1 MWKIDRLTAWTFL
14 SLLLTGCAMTTAIP
28 VDPNDRF
35 TWGFR
40 VYDSKPLLLIT
51 KGAYK
56 LVFVPNY
63 SKAYAVRFDAFLAKN
78 KSKVQV
84 DNSMI
89 TGTID
94 VDLDS
99 TAAIALLQDLAKQF
113 APQGKATT
121 VEDTAELVAIYDFVF
136 DENGNLQGLRKLPT
150 DHQHYRRRFS

>member
-1 MWKIDRLTAWTFL
+1 MWKIGRFAVWTL
-14 SLLLTGCAMTTAIP
+14 LALLLTGCAITTAIP

-56 LVFVPNY
+56 IVFIPNY

-84 DNSMI
+84 DNGVI

-94 VDLDS
+94 VDVDS

-113 APQGKATT
+113 APPGKPTT
-121 VEDTAELVAIYDFVF
+121 VEDTTDLVAIYDFVF
-136 DENGNLQGLRKLPT
+136 DDNGHLQGLRKLPT